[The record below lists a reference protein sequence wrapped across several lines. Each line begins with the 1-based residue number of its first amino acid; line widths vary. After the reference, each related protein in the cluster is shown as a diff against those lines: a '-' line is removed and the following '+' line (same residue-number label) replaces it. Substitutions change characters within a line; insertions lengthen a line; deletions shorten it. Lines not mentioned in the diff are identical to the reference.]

1 MVERPEE
8 PYLLQHLNLQLIVF
22 KSSFY
27 CLPSL
32 ENHRKTHGKSARKN
46 PEPMVES
53 QLFYHFES
61 QICLVAM
68 VI

>member
-27 CLPSL
+27 CLPSETIASDSDTIL
-32 ENHRKTHGKSARKN
+32 SDSEPIWSDSEPTYCVGFNNHCVGW
-46 PEPMVES
+46 
-53 QLFYHFES
+53 
-61 QICLVAM
+61 
-68 VI
+68 